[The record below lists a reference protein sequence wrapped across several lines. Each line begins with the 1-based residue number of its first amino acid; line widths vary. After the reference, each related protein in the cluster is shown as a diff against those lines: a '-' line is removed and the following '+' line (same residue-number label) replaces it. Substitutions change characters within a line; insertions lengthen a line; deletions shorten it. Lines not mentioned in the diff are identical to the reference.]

1 MVIKHICKH
10 YNTTTTDKPVFRGKI
25 WDRVKVIDHLLK
37 EVQLRGSIHMKFAT
51 TEQEQSDFL
60 IYVTT

>member
-25 WDRVKVIDHLLK
+25 WDRVKVIDNLFK
-37 EVQLRGSIHMKFAT
+37 RFNSYKIFYYRTRTK
-51 TEQEQSDFL
+51 
-60 IYVTT
+60 

>member
-25 WDRVKVIDHLLK
+25 WDRVKVIDH
-37 EVQLRGSIHMKFAT
+37 MKFAT
-51 TEQEQSDFL
+51 TEQEQSDLL
-60 IYVTT
+60 IYVTA